1 MTLLLAGI
9 SHPLILQFLPHC
21 LGSNNGTGEYILLMK
36 LQLLKLHQALDAL
49 KVHILLISLLVYN
62 VEVNL

>member
-1 MTLLLAGI
+1 L
-9 SHPLILQFLPHC
+9 H
-21 LGSNNGTGEYILLMK
+21 ILLMK

-49 KVHILLISLLVYN
+49 KVHILLISLLVYD